1 MTLNEF
7 NNKFFSRSEVSE
19 PTTLYI
25 FTDEDSAKGWIKHK
39 YFDADY
45 NGYQLDMAIQS
56 NMRLEHTLKNE
67 WCNAEVQHFYAV
79 EPNVIAIVVER
90 AEDEM
95 YEKNDNNRKIVQKV
109 NGNGNI
115 QSVIIED

>member
-7 NNKFFSRSEVSE
+7 NNKFYSRSEVSK

-25 FTDEDSAKGWIKHK
+25 FTDEDSAEDWIKHK
-39 YFDADY
+39 YFGADY
-45 NGYQLDMAIQS
+45 NSYQLEMAIQS
-56 NMRLEHTLKNE
+56 NMRLERTLKSE

-79 EPNVIAIVVER
+79 EPDVIAVVVER
-90 AEDEM
+90 AENEK
-95 YEKNDNNRKIVQKV
+95 YEENNRKIIQKV
-109 NGNGNI
+109 NGNGNV

>member
-7 NNKFFSRSEVSE
+7 NNKFFSRSEVSK

-25 FTDEDSAKGWIKHK
+25 FTDEDSAEDWIKHK

-45 NGYQLDMAIQS
+45 NSYQLDMAIQS
-56 NMRLEHTLKNE
+56 NMRLERTLKSE

-79 EPNVIAIVVER
+79 EPDTIAIVVER
-90 AEDEM
+90 AESKK
-95 YEKNDNNRKIVQKV
+95 YEKNNRKIVQKV
-109 NGNGNI
+109 NSNENI